1 MGSGTVGAVAIELG
15 RKFIG
20 FEINSD
26 YCEIAQ
32 KGYKQNMMKKNAI
45 ILIAFLY
52 IVINLFLSALVD
64 NLACCPV
71 AAFGQSNHCAPN
83 IQILSVIFGAWD

>member
-32 KGYKQNMMKKNAI
+32 KRIQTKYDEKNAI
-45 ILIAFLY
+45 ILIAFFIY
-52 IVINLFLSALVD
+52 
-64 NLACCPV
+64 
-71 AAFGQSNHCAPN
+71 SN
-83 IQILSVIFGAWD
+83 

>member
-45 ILIAFLY
+45 ILIAFFIY
-52 IVINLFLSALVD
+52 
-64 NLACCPV
+64 
-71 AAFGQSNHCAPN
+71 SN
-83 IQILSVIFGAWD
+83 